1 MCVAIII
8 DVLTKLIAVGIIY
21 TISFLGYNPNDFLNI
36 LPAPIKSVFEQS
48 TTSPV
53 TEQISTTTEIPIVR
67 KISTSTPVKTEK
79 KNITATSSI
88 TLDKILPQKT
98 NKLLQTSTTQTI
110 HLGELKGQATKTI
123 IIATST
129 IPQPITQ
136 NNPIQTSGN
145 LLSASAS
152 ISEKISDSVVN
163 VYCQAIRGSQIETVV
178 GSAVEIDPSG
188 VYLTNAHVALWVML
202 SDTQPAGTVSCFI
215 REGSP
220 AKKIYSAETVYIPS
234 DWIYAHTN
242 AYEIGIE
249 LTGTGENDYAIIKRG
264 IANPNLNANDFPQ
277 EWSATIAPNIP
288 SKGENITLAG
298 YPVFD
303 KSTISSALYLLAN
316 PSTVLNSFNLNGE
329 ENALLD
335 SDSTKLAQVGSS
347 GGGAFDSN
355 GNLFGI
361 MDAAI
366 NNTPGELPSERIVGI
381 NYIKNDI
388 LKDTGKSFENIIS
401 NANSESQNF
410 IKNSAPTLSEVL
422 ISNQ

>member
-145 LLSASAS
+145 LL
-152 ISEKISDSVVN
+152 
-163 VYCQAIRGSQIETVV
+163 
-178 GSAVEIDPSG
+178 
-188 VYLTNAHVALWVML
+188 
-202 SDTQPAGTVSCFI
+202 
-215 REGSP
+215 
-220 AKKIYSAETVYIPS
+220 
-234 DWIYAHTN
+234 
-242 AYEIGIE
+242 
-249 LTGTGENDYAIIKRG
+249 
-264 IANPNLNANDFPQ
+264 
-277 EWSATIAPNIP
+277 
-288 SKGENITLAG
+288 
-298 YPVFD
+298 
-303 KSTISSALYLLAN
+303 
-316 PSTVLNSFNLNGE
+316 
-329 ENALLD
+329 
-335 SDSTKLAQVGSS
+335 
-347 GGGAFDSN
+347 
-355 GNLFGI
+355 
-361 MDAAI
+361 
-366 NNTPGELPSERIVGI
+366 
-381 NYIKNDI
+381 
-388 LKDTGKSFENIIS
+388 
-401 NANSESQNF
+401 
-410 IKNSAPTLSEVL
+410 
-422 ISNQ
+422 